1 MPLFKLVNI
10 EKWRG
15 LTNLLPKVI
24 IIVLNWNGKK
34 DTFEC
39 LQSLKHLDYPNYE
52 IIVVDN
58 ASTDGSQKFLKENF
72 PEITLIEN
80 EQNIGFG
87 GGLNVGIKEAKKRG
101 ADYVLCLNNDVI
113 VDRNFLI
120 ESVKVGELSDKIGG
134 LCPMEYY
141 YSEPDRINCAG
152 GIVRL
157 VGGKVYGHGEL
168 DRGQFNK
175 IKETW
180 LLCGPAMMLKLKAL
194 SDVGLFDT
202 SYFYGPEDKDMTLR
216 LIKKGYKI
224 MFVPHA
230 KLWHK
235 RRGATGGKIT
245 PLNIYFHV
253 RNSLLFVKKHAGN
266 KLELFLSTLYFFLF
280 DFPLILLKALIFRN
294 KAFIDAA
301 IKGIIWHIN
310 AKILPSD
317 EEMVRLLRKAG

>member
-1 MPLFKLVNI
+1 M
-10 EKWRG
+10 W
-15 LTNLLPKVI
+15 PKVVV
-24 IIVLNWNGKK
+24 IVLNWNGKK

-58 ASTDGSQKFLKENF
+58 ASTDGSQKFIRKNF

-80 EQNIGFG
+80 ERNLGFG
-87 GGLNVGIKEAKKRG
+87 GGLNVGIEEARNRG
-101 ADYVLCLNNDVI
+101 ANYVLCLNNDVV
-113 VDRNFLI
+113 VDRNFLK
-120 ESVKVGELSDKIGG
+120 ELVKVGELSDKIGG

-141 YSEPDRINCAG
+141 YIEPDRINCAG
-152 GIVRL
+152 GMVGLVRD
-157 VGGKVYGHGEL
+157 KVFGHGEL
-168 DRGQFNK
+168 DRGQFDK
-175 IKETW
+175 VRETW

-202 SYFYGPEDKDMTLR
+202 SYFYGPEDKDMALR

-224 MFVPHA
+224 VFVPHA

-235 RRGATGGKIT
+235 RRGATSGKIT
-245 PLNIYFHV
+245 PLNVYFHA
-253 RNSLLFVKKHAGN
+253 RNFLLFAKKHASN
-266 KLELFLSTLYFFLF
+266 KLELFFSILYFWLL
-280 DFPLILLKALIFRN
+280 DFPLILLRALIFGD
-294 KAFIDAA
+294 KGYIDVA

-317 EEMVRLLRKAG
+317 EEIVKLLRNG